1 MTPVTVY
8 LALGANLG
16 DRRANIATALEQL
29 DAVPGIRVAKV
40 SELQE
45 TEPVDAPGTPR
56 FLNGAAALEVTL
68 SATGLLAICQQLERD
83 AGRDED
89 APRNAPRPLDLD
101 ILLYGDESIDTRD
114 LRVPHPR
121 MFARPFVMEPLS
133 ELLDVSALLP
143 PDRPRVIHQSP
154 EFSACCTDW
163 IQGGCI
169 TGLVPT
175 MGALHAGHLEL
186 VRMARKE
193 CDRVAVTIFVNPLQ
207 FGPGEDLD
215 SYPSTLDS
223 DLARLREIGVDAVFA
238 PNLDEMYPDG
248 FCTKVTTGDAA
259 KAMESESRPSH
270 FEGVT
275 TVVAKLF
282 GLARPSRAYFGQKD
296 AQQVAVLTRMVRD
309 LDYSLTIRVCPI
321 VRESDGLAMS
331 SRNIH
336 LGSEDR
342 RAAAVLHRALRAACD
357 CFSAGERDADSIL
370 ATAKAVMDAE
380 PRVRLDY
387 LALRSEADLVPLPA
401 GPVMSG
407 RILIAA
413 YLGDP
418 ETKETR
424 LIDNMSLSEKVTAGS
439 MAALP
444 N

>member
-1 MTPVTVY
+1 MRPVTVY

-16 DRRANIATALEQL
+16 DRRGNIAVALERL
-29 DAVPGIRVAKV
+29 GAVPGIRVAKV

-56 FLNGAAALEVTL
+56 FLNGVVALEVTL
-68 SATGLLAICQQLERD
+68 PAPGLLAICQQLERD
-83 AGRDED
+83 AGRDEQ

-101 ILLYGDESIDTRD
+101 ILLYGDETIDTCD
-114 LRVPHPR
+114 LMVPHPR
-121 MFARPFVMEPLS
+121 MFGRSFVMEPLG
-133 ELLDVSALLP
+133 ELLDVSALQP
-143 PDRPRVIHQSP
+143 PARPRVIYQSP
-154 EFSACCTDW
+154 EFSACCTGW
-163 IQGGCI
+163 LQGGCV

-175 MGALHAGHLEL
+175 MGALHDGHLEL
-186 VRMARKE
+186 VRTARQE

-207 FGPGEDLD
+207 FGSAEDID

-223 DLARLREIGVDAVFA
+223 DLAKLREIDVDVVFV
-238 PNLDEMYPDG
+238 PNLDEVYPDG
-248 FCTKVTTGDAA
+248 FCTKVTTGDEA

-296 AQQVAVLTRMVRD
+296 AQQVAVLSRMVRD
-309 LDYSLTIRVCPI
+309 LDYSLEMRVCPI

-336 LGSEDR
+336 LDSEDR
-342 RAAAVLHRALRAACD
+342 SAAAVLHRALRAACD
-357 CFSAGERDADSIL
+357 CFSAGDRDADSIL
-370 ATAKAVMDAE
+370 ATARAVMDAE

-387 LALRSEADLVPLPA
+387 LALRSEADLAPLPA

-407 RILIAA
+407 RVLIAA

-424 LIDNMSLSEKVTAGS
+424 LIDNMLLSEKATVGS